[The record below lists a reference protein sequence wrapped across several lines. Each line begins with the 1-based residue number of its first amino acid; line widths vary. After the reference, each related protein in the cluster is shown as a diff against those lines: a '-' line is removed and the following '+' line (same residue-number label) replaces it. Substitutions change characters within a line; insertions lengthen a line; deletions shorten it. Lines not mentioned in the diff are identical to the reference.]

1 MEKTTSGLFDNAV
14 KSIQLGVE
22 DYKANDPKRSL
33 SAVRNLYAGILLLA
47 KEVLVRAAPN
57 ADPEDMVAARY
68 KPVPDGS
75 GGVKIVPASER
86 TIDFATMGQRFKDFG
101 LRIDQSALNEL
112 NRIRTNV
119 EHYFTDEPHEAV
131 RETIAKAFPV
141 AVDLFRQAGDQ
152 PHEVL
157 GEAWEVML
165 EVRSVYERELEEC
178 RASFENVK
186 WRSPILADAPFNCPR
201 CHSDLVAQD
210 DPENTHHESVESQ
223 CRSCGADISAE
234 NAVERAL
241 DLHFEADSYIAMT
254 DGGDQPLQDCPECG
268 LTAYILA
275 EEEVGC
281 AWCGCTLGECGR
293 CMVGLMPDNVCPDN
307 LSLCSYCGHLFSKD
321 D

>member
-1 MEKTTSGLFDNAV
+1 MVKTTSGLFDNAV
-14 KSIQLGVE
+14 QSIQLGV
-22 DYKANDPKRSL
+22 DNYQANDPKQSL

-57 ADPEDMVAARY
+57 ADPKDMVAARY

-75 GGVKIVPASER
+75 GGVKLVPASER
-86 TIDFATMGQRFKDFG
+86 TIDFTTIGQRFKDFG

-112 NRIRTNV
+112 NRIRSNV
-119 EHYFTDEPHEAV
+119 EHYFTDEPHDAV

-178 RASFENVK
+178 RTSFENVE
-186 WRSPILADAPFNCPR
+186 WPSSTLEDAPFNCPQ
-201 CHSDLVAQD
+201 CHSDLVAQN
-210 DPENTHHESVESQ
+210 DPENTDHQSAEAY
-223 CRSCGADISAE
+223 CRSCGANISAE

-254 DGGDQPLQDCPECG
+254 DGGDSPLQDCSECG
-268 LTAYILA
+268 LAVYILT
-275 EEEVGC
+275 EKEVGC
-281 AWCGCTLGECGR
+281 AWCGCTLEECGR
-293 CMVGLMPDNVCPDN
+293 CMVALTPDNVSPDN
-307 LSLCSYCGHLFSKD
+307 SNLCGYCAHMMSKD